1 MKNTLLLS
9 ILLFFLSCSNS
20 TEIDNTITQE
30 HLISKS
36 DDTPSNNYYSDKLKP
51 KNDLEISEGGIG
63 IINLGDSLSSIDRK
77 FSDIK
82 NRTITSEGIEWDA
95 KLISLENGEWILAES
110 TTNDGL
116 ISRLHTNSKKFK
128 TDSGIKL
135 GDELATILKNKENV
149 GVNIDEG
156 FLSLRLYKEGVSVS
170 IDSVSANKFYQKDS
184 YLLKDIDTDA
194 IFVEFVIY

>member
-1 MKNTLLLS
+1 MKNILLLS

-20 TEIDNTITQE
+20 TENDNSITQE
-30 HLISKS
+30 NLISKP
-36 DDTPSNNYYSDKLKP
+36 DNNPSNNYYSDKPKP
-51 KNDLEISEGGIG
+51 KNDSEITEGGIG
-63 IINLGDSLSSIDRK
+63 IIHLGDSLASIDKK
-77 FSDIK
+77 FSNVENQI
-82 NRTITSEGIEWDA
+82 ITSEGIEWNA

-128 TDSGIKL
+128 TNSGIKL
-135 GDELATILKNKENV
+135 GNKLSAILKNKEDI

-156 FLSLRLYKEGVSVS
+156 FLSLRLYKEGVSIS

-184 YLLKDIDTDA
+184 YQLIDIDEDA
-194 IFVEFVIY
+194 IFVEFGIY